1 MFVIQRIMKISF
13 RSKYFTAVRMFES
26 WIRIPLPSLRYHF
39 VSAMFNSWPNQ
50 NKCTTA
56 QKMKLSIK
64 DFFSKCD
71 QICRKL
77 RIWSRLLTKSLMENF
92 IFWCSVPICFIFYNQ
107 KATPF
112 GKVTRFVLFKWML
125 LCFIF
130 IKNKKYTFT
139 SLFTYLFTY

>member
-1 MFVIQRIMKISF
+1 MILFVFAFFSRLYTWFLKREWLLCAIS
-13 RSKYFTAVRMFES
+13 
-26 WIRIPLPSLRYHF
+26 
-39 VSAMFNSWPNQ
+39 
-50 NKCTTA
+50 TA
-56 QKMKLSIK
+56 QRMKLSVK
-64 DFFSKCD
+64 DFFSKYD

-139 SLFTYLFTY
+139 SIHLLIYLLSYYLICPYHI

>member
-1 MFVIQRIMKISF
+1 MMLMWFGMILFVFAFFSRQYTWFLKREWLLCAIS
-13 RSKYFTAVRMFES
+13 
-26 WIRIPLPSLRYHF
+26 
-39 VSAMFNSWPNQ
+39 
-50 NKCTTA
+50 TA

-92 IFWCSVPICFIFYNQ
+92 IFRCSVLICFIFYNQ

-130 IKNKKYTFT
+130 IKNRKYTFT
-139 SLFTYLFTY
+139 SLFTCLFTD